1 MRKTRLVNDAP
12 TDPLALLLERYRPRT
27 TLEGTELDRVRSIA
41 AGGSAWS
48 RAAPVHVTA
57 SALVVHPPTGQVLLR
72 WHERQ
77 QAWLHVGGHGDP
89 GEVDPIRVALREA
102 TEETS
107 LVDLRPWPTADLQHL
122 VIVDVPANEREPAH
136 HHADLRFFL
145 ATDHPEHARPEGPSA
160 PIEWL
165 PLDQAA
171 ARTSEDNLRET
182 ISRAAALIGPARSAE
197 A

>member
-1 MRKTRLVNDAP
+1 VSDAP
-12 TDPLALLLERYRPRT
+12 IDPLTWQLARYQPRSPLEAA
-27 TLEGTELDRVRSIA
+27 ELDRVRAIA

-48 RAAPVHVTA
+48 RTAPVHVTA

-102 TEETS
+102 AEETG
-107 LVDLRPWPTADLQHL
+107 LADLRPWPTADLQHL
-122 VIVDVPANEREPAH
+122 VIVAVPANEREPAH
-136 HHADLRFFL
+136 RHADLRFLL
-145 ATDHPEHARPEGPSA
+145 ATDQPERARHEGPSA

-165 PLDQAA
+165 SLEEAA

-182 ISRAAALIGPARSAE
+182 ITRAAALIGPARRAE

>member
-1 MRKTRLVNDAP
+1 MSDAP
-12 TDPLALLLERYRPRT
+12 IDPLVWQLQRYQPRT
-27 TLEGTELDRVRSIA
+27 ALEATELDRVRAIA

-48 RAAPVHVTA
+48 RTAPVHVTA

-77 QAWLHVGGHGDP
+77 QAWLQVGGHGDA

-102 TEETS
+102 EEETG
-107 LVDLRPWPTADLQHL
+107 LADLRPWPTADLQHL
-122 VIVDVPANEREPAH
+122 VIVAVPANEREPAH

-145 ATDHPEHARPEGPSA
+145 ATDEPEQARPEGPSA

-165 PLDQAA
+165 SLDEAA

-182 ISRAAALIGPARSAE
+182 LTRAAALIGPARRTGA
-197 A
+197 